1 MQPENLR
8 YPGQQ
13 SDETTLRVYY
23 KHWMMIMPFIFSM
36 AILALVC
43 LAGISFGIVVQS
55 DIEKFIGTKIP
66 SVSLI
71 SIFLAFIVVILSVGV
86 IWIWRRNR
94 VVITNKHI
102 VDVDQLGL
110 FNRKVSTLT
119 LQRIQD
125 VSANV
130 KGPLQTIFQYGT
142 VIVQTAGERENFSFD
157 YIKSPYKVEQYIL
170 DIHQKYGRDINARHE
185 HSSPSANNT
194 GGQANTPSDSSS
206 APPPPPPP
214 PTFHSSDGL

>member
-13 SDETTLRVYY
+13 SDEITLRVYY

-36 AILALVC
+36 AILAFLS
-43 LAGISFGIVVQS
+43 LFGFLYGMAYQAEAEKIAG
-55 DIEKFIGTKIP
+55 TTLP
-66 SVSLI
+66 SVSTI
-71 SIFLAFIVVILSVGV
+71 SFFVGLIVVGLTIGV

-125 VSANV
+125 VSAHV
-130 KGPLQTIFQYGT
+130 AGPLQTVFQYGT
-142 VIVQTAGERENFSFD
+142 VIVQTAGERENFSFNYLKD
-157 YIKSPYKVEQYIL
+157 PYQVEQYIL
-170 DIHQKYGRDINARHE
+170 DIHQKYGHHQGAPDADAAHDDLDGE
-185 HSSPSANNT
+185 SA
-194 GGQANTPSDSSS
+194 
-206 APPPPPPP
+206 
-214 PTFHSSDGL
+214 DGL

>member
-1 MQPENLR
+1 MRPEDLR

-36 AILALVC
+36 AVLAMASVWGMSY
-43 LAGISFGIVVQS
+43 GIFVQK
-55 DIEKFIGTKIP
+55 DIERIAGASLP
-66 SVSLI
+66 SLSAISL
-71 SIFLAFIVVILSVGV
+71 FLAVIVIGLSIGV
-86 IWIWRRNR
+86 IWIWRHNR

-125 VSANV
+125 VSADV
-130 KGPLQTIFQYGT
+130 KGPLQTILQYGT
-142 VIVQTAGERENFSFD
+142 VIVQTAGERENFSFN
-157 YIKSPYKVEQYIL
+157 YIKCPYEVEQYIL
-170 DIHQKYGRDINARHE
+170 DIHQKYSHE
-185 HSSPSANNT
+185 NPES
-194 GGQANTPSDSSS
+194 TP
-206 APPPPPPP
+206 AVE
-214 PTFHSSDGL
+214 T

>member
-13 SDETTLRVYY
+13 SDEITLRVYY
-23 KHWMMIMPFIFSM
+23 KHWMMIAPFIFSLIM
-36 AILALVC
+36 LVGVS
-43 LAGISFGIVVQS
+43 LLGITYGTLFQGK
-55 DIEKFIGTKIP
+55 IEKFVGT
-66 SVSLI
+66 SLPN
-71 SIFLAFIVVILSVGV
+71 LGLVALLLTLIVAILTVGV

-110 FNRKVSTLT
+110 FNRKVATLT

-125 VSANV
+125 VSADV
-130 KGPLQTIFQYGT
+130 KGPLQTMLQYGT

-157 YIKSPYKVEQYIL
+157 YIKSPYEVEQYIL
-170 DIHQKYGRDINARHE
+170 DIHQKYSHE
-185 HSSPSANNT
+185 NPE
-194 GGQANTPSDSSS
+194 
-206 APPPPPPP
+206 PPPSVE
-214 PTFHSSDGL
+214 T